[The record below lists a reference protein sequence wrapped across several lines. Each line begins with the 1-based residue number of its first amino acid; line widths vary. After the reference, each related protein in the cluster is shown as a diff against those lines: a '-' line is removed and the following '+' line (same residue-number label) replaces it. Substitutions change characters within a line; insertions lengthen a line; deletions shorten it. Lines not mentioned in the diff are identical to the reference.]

1 MHFDATARRKE
12 KMRQRATAVPK
23 TASPKTPQSEATA
36 VAPTVAPPV
45 AQSQTTNA
53 VEPAAAKRNG
63 AFAHP
68 AAASPAALPAATP
81 SSNGSANGNGAAAMP
96 TGPELEKFLVEFVVE
111 QTGYPEEM
119 VELDADLEADLGIDS
134 IKKAQL
140 FGELAERFH
149 VNVQGTDELSL
160 DDFATLRHVKSF
172 LESAGS
178 NTAAET
184 PSAPETTPVA
194 ATPSPVAAA
203 PAQTA
208 AAPAAI
214 EPVSDEV
221 TSTATSVPQ
230 GAELERFLIG
240 FVVEQTGYPEE
251 MVELDADLEAD
262 LGIDSIKK
270 AQLFGELAEQFTIDM
285 QSGDDLSLDDFATLR
300 DVMAFLEGA
309 STASMVAPSAPVS
322 VAVAATPTVAPAVET
337 TTPVVAAETPATTNL
352 NDAQLEKFLIDFV
365 VEQTG
370 YPEEMVELD
379 ADLESDL
386 GIDSIKKAQLFGE
399 LAEQFTIDMQSGDD
413 LSLDDFLTLRHVMEF
428 LQGNSQAAPQSLAET
443 PADSM
448 QTTPSPSLS
457 PAIPSVSQPSTPS
470 AGAAMN
476 DAELEEFL
484 VNFVVEQTG
493 YPPEMVEM
501 DADLESDLGIDS
513 IKKAQLFGE
522 LAEQFEVNVQS
533 AEDLS
538 LDDFTTLRHVMKF
551 LEGAP
556 QRVTA

>member
-1 MHFDATARRKE
+1 MDRSASPAKQPANGQAGSRIVHFDATARRKE

-36 VAPTVAPPV
+36 VAPTAAPPV

-68 AAASPAALPAATP
+68 AAASPAALPATTP

-184 PSAPETTPVA
+184 PPAPETTPVA

-251 MVELDADLEAD
+251 MVELDADLEA
-262 LGIDSIKK
+262 
-270 AQLFGELAEQFTIDM
+270 
-285 QSGDDLSLDDFATLR
+285 
-300 DVMAFLEGA
+300 
-309 STASMVAPSAPVS
+309 
-322 VAVAATPTVAPAVET
+322 
-337 TTPVVAAETPATTNL
+337 
-352 NDAQLEKFLIDFV
+352 
-365 VEQTG
+365 
-370 YPEEMVELD
+370 
-379 ADLESDL
+379 DL